1 RFCVDYRKLND
12 LTYKDSYP
20 LPRIDT
26 CLQSLGGARFFSTL
40 DLRAGYWQTEIDSR
54 DRDKTAFVTRRGTF
68 RFKVLSFGLAN
79 APALFQRLMDL
90 VLVGLTWEACLV
102 YLDDVIV
109 YANSFE
115 QQLERLTAV
124 FGRLTEA
131 GLKLKASK
139 CQLFQRRVTFLGHVV
154 SEHGVEPDPEKIET
168 VRTWPRPRS
177 LTETR
182 AFVGLASYYRNH
194 IKSFADIARPLHL
207 LTRKGQRFEWG
218 EQQEEAFNR
227 LKDCLTAAPVLA
239 S

>member
-1 RFCVDYRKLND
+1 
-12 LTYKDSYP
+12 
-20 LPRIDT
+20 
-26 CLQSLGGARFFSTL
+26 
-40 DLRAGYWQTEIDSR
+40 
-54 DRDKTAFVTRRGTF
+54 
-68 RFKVLSFGLAN
+68 
-79 APALFQRLMDL
+79 MDL

-115 QQLERLTAV
+115 QQLERLTEV
-124 FGRLTEA
+124 FGRLAEA

-239 S
+239 SPRDEGNFILDTDASDGALGVVLIVRVIAYGSGGVGRGGKIVLYHEEGTFSHNLRPEEVPTVPARTVLCPTN